1 MPEMPEVETLA
12 RKLRRSIVGKH
23 VAEVRLSGLSLRKPI
38 ADTFASTLK
47 GRTITGILRRG
58 KYLIAEM
65 DPKAYW
71 VIHLGMSG
79 RVLYHKTKSKDT
91 KHTHAIV
98 RFADSTELEYRDPR
112 RFGLLT
118 AYEVLQPGLIPEIG
132 KLGLDPLDPGFNA
145 RWLSPLLNK
154 SHQEIKSFLLDQ
166 GKIAGLGNIYVCES
180 LFHAR
185 IHPARRCRTLERRET
200 ALLIQAIRRVL
211 KLAIRNN
218 GTTFSDF
225 MDSNGD
231 PGDHQRFLKVFQR
244 EGAPCYRCHAPIERI
259 RQGNRSSYYCS
270 CCQA

>member
-12 RKLRRSIVGKH
+12 RKLRRSIVGKL
-23 VAEVRLSGLSLRKPI
+23 VADVRLSGYPLRRPI
-38 ADTFASTLK
+38 AGSFVSTLK
-47 GRTITGILRRG
+47 DRTITGILRRG
-58 KYLIAEM
+58 KYLIVEM
-65 DPKAYW
+65 EPKAYW

-79 RVLYHKTKSKDT
+79 RVLYHKTKSSST

-112 RFGLLT
+112 RFGLL
-118 AYEVLQPGLIPEIG
+118 AAREGMFPEVIPEIG
-132 KLGLDPLDPGFNA
+132 CLGMDPLQAGFNA
-145 RWLSPLLNK
+145 RWLGPLLSK

-166 GKIAGLGNIYVCES
+166 RKIAGLGNIYVCES

-185 IHPARRCRTLERRET
+185 IHPARRCLTLERRET
-200 ALLIQAIRRVL
+200 TLLIQAIKQVL
-211 KLAIRNN
+211 KTAIRNN

-231 PGDHQRFLKVFQR
+231 PGDNQKFLRVFQR
-244 EGAPCYRCHAPIERI
+244 EGEPCYRCRTPIGRI

-270 CCQA
+270 CCQV